1 MKKLQQYLTQQ
12 YISDKGWE
20 KSTWY
25 GDTISYIHKK
35 FNIENDDFFVEM
47 NVFGEYVE
55 IFEENNHFGKERIF
69 RGILKTNDDL
79 DKIMELLEF
88 DFEMKD
94 NE

>member
-1 MKKLQQYLTQQ
+1 MSKTKENRNFELVEKRLT
-12 YISDKGWE
+12 DKGKWSWRKLGE
-20 KSTWY
+20 
-25 GDTISYIHKK
+25 H
-35 FNIENDDFFVEM
+35 FNVSAPRA
-47 NVFGEYVE
+47 VE